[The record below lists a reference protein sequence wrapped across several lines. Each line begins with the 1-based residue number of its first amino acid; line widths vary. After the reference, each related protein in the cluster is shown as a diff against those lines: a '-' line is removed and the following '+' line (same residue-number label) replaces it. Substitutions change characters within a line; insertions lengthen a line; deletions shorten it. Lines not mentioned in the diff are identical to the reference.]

1 MASLM
6 LMVLFLAATVVPS
19 IAQTALSASAT
30 ECVQLIEH
38 SLSDITAG
46 EVTSADRKLDVLQ
59 AYSKQFAKRA
69 EELSKS
75 AEKKAEESKQKVEQ
89 IQRDISSNHIKEQN
103 SVNQIR
109 ELEIQLKNHKAKL
122 EKSQQSLANT
132 KQSVNS
138 AERRISSA
146 KEQEKNRI
154 LGGAGAGAVIG
165 TILIPI
171 PFLGTLIGGGMGALI
186 GEGINELEDDL
197 KKANQRL
204 SDAENQYRNV
214 QRDTKS
220 IESSISQCEK
230 DKELIF
236 IRKNDLYTARS
247 QQERREKQ
255 FKEEVLFYH
264 RASQYWKEVI
274 QACEHGTDRTTLLQN
289 LLKKA
294 KEHVT
299 LDFLKNRGNERVTM
313 TFIEAWEEIVEHVER
328 PKFCQFQDC

>member
-1 MASLM
+1 MASLI
-6 LMVLFLAATVVPS
+6 LKALFLAATVTPS
-19 IAQTALSASAT
+19 LAQTALLASGT

-46 EVTSADRKLDVLQ
+46 EVTSANQKLDVLQ
-59 AYSKQFAKRA
+59 AYSKQFTKKA

-75 AEKKAEESKQKVEQ
+75 TEKKAEESKQKVEQ

-109 ELEIQLKNHKAKL
+109 ELELQLKNHKAKL
-122 EKSQQSLANT
+122 EKSQQSLANA
-132 KQSVNS
+132 KQFVNS
-138 AERRISSA
+138 AENRISRAKKKENSRRVGGSA
-146 KEQEKNRI
+146 IGAI
-154 LGGAGAGAVIG
+154 LG
-165 TILIPI
+165 TILIPVPI
-171 PFLGTLIGGGMGALI
+171 LGTVIGGGTGALI

-197 KKANQRL
+197 KKAKQKL

-214 QRDTKS
+214 QRDIKS

-255 FKEEVLFYH
+255 FKEEMLFYH

-294 KEHVT
+294 KEHIT
-299 LDFLKNRGNERVTM
+299 LDFLKNRGNKRVTM